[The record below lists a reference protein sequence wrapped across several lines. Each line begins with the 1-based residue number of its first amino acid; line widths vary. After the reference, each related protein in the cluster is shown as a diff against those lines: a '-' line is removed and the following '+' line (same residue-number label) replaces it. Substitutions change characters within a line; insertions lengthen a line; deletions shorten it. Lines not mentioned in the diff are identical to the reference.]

1 MWVFNSISVVMMI
14 IALLAL
20 VINGIGITVG
30 ISYAYASVPICL
42 GLVFY
47 FLVVNY
53 ECKNT
58 LMMGESDRPETYFSF
73 GFGDLMSSYHQIVG
87 RLDDPSTVQ
96 GLPLCSSSGSGEYE
110 SHG

>member
-1 MWVFNSISVVMMI
+1 MVI
-14 IALLAL
+14 IALLGL
-20 VINGIGITVG
+20 VVNGIGITVG

-58 LMMGESDRPETYFSF
+58 LLMGENNRPETYFSF
-73 GFGDLMSSYHQIVG
+73 GFGRLTSTHHPPVG
-87 RLDDPSTVQ
+87 RLDDPPPVQ
-96 GLPLCSSSGSGEYE
+96 RVPLPQPGGAPVHASNRRTPAGQPQ
-110 SHG
+110 

>member
-1 MWVFNSISVVMMI
+1 MVVV
-14 IALLAL
+14 ALLGI

-30 ISYAYASVPICL
+30 ISYAYASVPISL

-58 LMMGESDRPETYFSF
+58 LLMGDNNRPETYFSF
-73 GFGDLMSSYHQIVG
+73 GFGELTSAHHSPVG
-87 RLDDPSTVQ
+87 RLDDPPEIQ
-96 GLPLCSSSGSGEYE
+96 GLPLRKSGGASFDAGD
-110 SHG
+110 